1 MEEVKQAVE
10 PASLAMNACLQNPT
24 QTGQFALPSKDRIVP
39 RNILLCVAGLTPQII
54 TETLYFLTQKR
65 GERVD
70 EIRVITTLPGQDK
83 LLKSLLDPHE
93 GKFFAFCRD
102 YGIDPAS
109 IQFDRTSISAV
120 QTSDGK
126 TLDDIRLNEEN
137 NRTADRVCEIVRE
150 LAKDDDARIHASAA
164 GGRKTMG
171 IFLASAM
178 QLFGR
183 RQDALSHVL
192 VNEPFE
198 NHPEFFYPPPQAVM
212 LDLKDRQGKVIG
224 RVSTA
229 EARVELADIPFVRLR
244 GLLKDW
250 LAELPSSYGEIVER
264 AQTELDLQ
272 DAAHDLR
279 LDCGRKKV
287 ALLNHRAKLSEREFF
302 VYLHFARA
310 RKERLGKNGFLG
322 AAELSYDNLNQT
334 FLEFSRACGKERGI
348 EDHGFLFRET
358 ALSKIISLVQK
369 KDFFTLQEVLNEV
382 FARIKRKLTKAGLPE
397 RCAIIPIGIYGAKK
411 YGLTVAPERIQWS

>member
-1 MEEVKQAVE
+1 MQ
-10 PASLAMNACLQNPT
+10 
-24 QTGQFALPSKDRIVP
+24 RH
-39 RNILLCVAGLTPQII
+39 ILLCVAGLTPQII
-54 TETLYFLTQKR
+54 TETLYALTQQR
-65 GERVD
+65 RERVD

-83 LLKSLLDPHE
+83 LLKSLLDPQQ
-93 GKFFAFCRD
+93 GKFFAFCQD
-102 YGIDPAS
+102 YGIDPVS
-109 IQFDRTSISAV
+109 IRFDRTSISAI

-137 NRTADRVCEIVRE
+137 NRTADRICEIVRE
-150 LAKDDDARIHASAA
+150 MAKDDNARIHASAA

-171 IFLASAM
+171 IFLANAM

-198 NHPEFFYPPPQAVM
+198 NHPEFYYPPPQPVT
-212 LDLKDRQGKVIG
+212 LDLKDRQGKIIG
-224 RVSTA
+224 QASTA
-229 EARVELADIPFVRLR
+229 EARIELADIPFVRLR
-244 GLLKDW
+244 GVLKDW

-287 ALLNHRAKLSEREFF
+287 VLLNHRARLSEREFF

-310 RKERLGKNGFLG
+310 RKEQLGKDGFLS
-322 AAELSYDNLNQT
+322 ASEISYDDLNRT
-334 FLEFSRACGKERGI
+334 FLVLSRACGRERGI

-369 KDFFTLQEVLNEV
+369 EDSHKLQEEVLNEV

-397 RCAIIPIGIYGAKK
+397 RYAIVPNGKYGAKK
-411 YGLTVAPERIQWS
+411 YGIGIAPERIYWS

>member
-1 MEEVKQAVE
+1 MQ
-10 PASLAMNACLQNPT
+10 
-24 QTGQFALPSKDRIVP
+24 

-65 GERVD
+65 QECVD

-83 LLKSLLDPHE
+83 LLKSLLDPQE

-137 NRTADRVCEIVRE
+137 NRTADRICEIVRE
-150 LAKDDDARIHASAA
+150 LAKDDNARIHASAA

-171 IFLASAM
+171 IFLANAM

-212 LDLKDRQGKVIG
+212 LDLKDRQGNVFG
-224 RVSTA
+224 QASTA
-229 EARVELADIPFVRLR
+229 DARIELADIPFVRLR
-244 GLLKDW
+244 GVLKDW
-250 LAELPSSYGEIVER
+250 LAELPHSYGEIVER

-279 LDCGRKKV
+279 LNCGRKKV
-287 ALLNHRAKLSEREFF
+287 ALLNHRANLSEREFF
-302 VYLHFARA
+302 IYLHFARA
-310 RKERLGKNGFLG
+310 RKELLGEEGFLS
-322 AAELSYDNLNQT
+322 AAELSYDSLNQT
-334 FLEFSRACGKERGI
+334 FQVLSHACGEKLGI
-348 EDHGFLFRET
+348 ESHNFLFRET

-369 KDFFTLQEVLNEV
+369 EDFYSLQEEVLNEV

-397 RCAIIPIGIYGAKK
+397 RCFIVPSGKYGAKK
-411 YGLTVAPERIQWS
+411 YGLNIAPERIHWS